1 MFLFPY
7 FIPSLMLMNQ
17 NTFRDRLR
25 KPSLTR
31 ESSFRSSHTK
41 TRSDS
46 GLMDLKQAK
55 ATMVHQGTS
64 FEILNPHES
73 LNFARI
79 VSYIEDVDMDD
90 FSRASS
96 DYKRESFLSESTVST
111 KVLKSEKE
119 IALSVEV
126 PDNGGSETNGD
137 HTGNEEA
144 QVHSDLVGEPPHTP
158 MPSISERLESNEEG
172 ASNHGLRSE
181 TPESSNL
188 GEPGPCEEDGVVIIE
203 PEQVSN
209 TPKQDTPIAPKQA
222 PSNVPKQTPSNKPE
236 PKPPIQKRFYPEAWS
251 LSMYDDGPA
260 SGLRAQAQAQPR
272 PIIHHQISA
281 LTEKPKRNG
290 AFSRIRAVIRL
301 PFFRRKRDSLGRW

>member
-1 MFLFPY
+1 
-7 FIPSLMLMNQ
+7 MLMNQ
-17 NTFRDRLR
+17 NIFRDRLR

-31 ESSFRSSHTK
+31 ESSLRSSHTK

-46 GLMDLKQAK
+46 VLMDLKQAT

-111 KVLKSEKE
+111 KFLKSEKE
-119 IALSVEV
+119 IAPSVDV

-137 HTGNEEA
+137 HTSNEEV
-144 QVHSDLVGEPPHTP
+144 QVHLDLVGEPPNTP
-158 MPSISERLESNEEG
+158 MPSISERLESNKEG
-172 ASNHGLRSE
+172 ASIHGLRSE

-188 GEPGPCEEDGVVIIE
+188 GEPGPYEEDGVVINE
-203 PEQVSN
+203 PEEVSSMS
-209 TPKQDTPIAPKQA
+209 KQDPPISPVQAPKA
-222 PSNVPKQTPSNKPE
+222 IKQTPSNKPE
-236 PKPPIQKRFYPEAWS
+236 QRPPVQKRFYPEAWP
-251 LSMYDDGPA
+251 LSMYGDGPA
-260 SGLRAQAQAQPR
+260 SRLRAQAQGQPR
-272 PIIHHQISA
+272 PVIQHQIPA
-281 LTEKPKRNG
+281 MTEKSKRTG
-290 AFSRIRAVIRL
+290 AFSRLRAIIRL
-301 PFFRRKRDSLGRW
+301 PFLRRKRNSLGRW